1 MIKVD
6 ARGMQC
12 PIPVVRAKEALGNAS
27 PGDTVQV
34 TVDNEIAS
42 QNLCKMAAHN
52 GLVFKSERDASGAFI
67 VRIIAADRVETLQT
81 PPLSA
86 ACGGATVVAVASRT
100 MGTGDDALGAVLMK
114 GFLYALAGLD
124 RLPDTVLFY
133 NGGAFL
139 TTEGSA
145 SLEDLRLLESQG
157 VEILTCGTCL
167 DHYGIKQKLAVGG
180 VTNMY
185 AIAEKL
191 VGAAKVIRP

>member
-52 GLVFKSERDASGAFI
+52 GLEYQSERDASGAFV
-67 VRIIAADRVETLQT
+67 VRIVAGERAEALQT
-81 PPLSA
+81 PPAA

-157 VEILTCGTCL
+157 VEVLTCGTCL